1 MINSGFIAVAVATA
15 VCLSVSLAAWIGIQL
30 HLLPCCPLAATFFLA
45 EQGQTEGREG
55 EGRGRAPIGPSGEMR
70 GWAREEEVEVGTKGI
85 QGGTEKGGMKELL
98 RRSQMGMLSFCL
110 SVGRSRTDRQKVIS

>member
-1 MINSGFIAVAVATA
+1 
-15 VCLSVSLAAWIGIQL
+15 
-30 HLLPCCPLAATFFLA
+30 
-45 EQGQTEGREG
+45 
-55 EGRGRAPIGPSGEMR
+55 MR